1 MKKLK
6 NVNRVSMENWLFLW
20 LKTSRCFLGGNGVLL
35 CTFELCHDEMPMFPL
50 FQLKESKSRER
61 LQVGPAADVF
71 LGNKILDL
79 IKLSGEWTQTGSNEE
94 TGPSI
99 LTRPLP
105 DSLLS
110 TFVFSFFGYQ
120 GAEQPK
126 NCSNASSSHAYAIYC
141 MIHMNV

>member
-1 MKKLK
+1 ML
-6 NVNRVSMENWLFLW
+6 
-20 LKTSRCFLGGNGVLL
+20 LGGNGVLL

-79 IKLSGEWTQTGSNEE
+79 IKLSGEWTQTGTNEE

-110 TFVFSFFGYQ
+110 TFVFSFFWLPGSRATEKLFKRILQ
-120 GAEQPK
+120 SCICDLLHDTHERLGLFCLNKLVSTFFHGKDEC
-126 NCSNASSSHAYAIYC
+126 NT
-141 MIHMNV
+141 